1 MVKVFGEETGNWEME
16 VVVTI
21 LIKKKLKVKELKLPP
36 PPEVE
41 LIAVKI
47 NTLRNII
54 VATLYMPPRRS
65 TWDTEYTYLG
75 ENTI

>member
-1 MVKVFGEETGNWEME
+1 ME

-36 PPEVE
+36 PPEAE

-54 VATLYMPPRRS
+54 VATLYMPPPKKHLRYRIYIPGRKYNIVFKNS
-65 TWDTEYTYLG
+65 FTASG
-75 ENTI
+75 S